1 MFGGEIGLLST
12 GAELGLLPGGRIANL
27 VLVLLCLLV
36 VAFFSSSEASLISV
50 NKFRIQHRV
59 QQGSRAAGAVLR
71 VLDGHEKF
79 FATILLTENAFI
91 ILASSVGTA
100 LTISVLGTNPF
111 SVLVATGLMTLLVV
125 IFGEITPKSL
135 AARASDRWSMVVGR
149 PVEIIMLLET
159 PIIFIFTLFPRM
171 ALRLLGGA
179 GRLVTPSVTE
189 GELRMLI
196 DTARAEGMVEHEEA
210 AVLESVFRFGDRQVR
225 EVMTPRTEIAFV
237 ERGATMKQFLEI
249 YAQHAHTRFPVY
261 KETMDNIVGI
271 LSTKDIL
278 NAMASREI
286 DLDDSITDAIRDGY
300 FVPETKRIA
309 ELFDELRQSGNQMA
323 IAIDEFG
330 GNSGLVTL
338 KSLLEE
344 VVGPVGEEGISP
356 EEEYESLGENTY
368 QIDGG
373 MSIAEVRDE
382 LGIELATDD
391 YETVAGFVLDVLGH
405 IPTNGEQFEYAGHMI
420 EVTSMT
426 DMKIETIKLTKG
438 L

>member
-1 MFGGEIGLLST
+1 MFGGEIGLY
-12 GAELGLLPGGRIANL
+12 II
-27 VLVLLCLLV
+27 VLVSMLLS
-36 VAFFSSSEASLISV
+36 AFFSSSEAAFLSLQRTRITHLV
-50 NKFRIQHRV
+50 NTEAP
-59 QQGSRAAGAVLR
+59 SASAVARTMAQPERL
-71 VLDGHEKF
+71 LS
-79 FATILLTENAFI
+79 TILLGNNLVNVAFAALI
-91 ILASSVGTA
+91 TVITLRFLNEGLGLGVATA
-100 LTISVLGTNPF
+100 L
-111 SVLVATGLMTLLVV
+111 ATSLLLV
-125 IFGEITPKSL
+125 FGEIVPKTVAVRHSERVAFL
-135 AARASDRWSMVVGR
+135 YVRPLRWI
-149 PVEIIMLLET
+149 E
-159 PIIFIFTLFPRM
+159 TLFWPFVIV
-171 ALRLLGGA
+171 LEWISSLFGG
-179 GRLVTPSVTE
+179 GGVGVRWSVTE
-189 GELRMLI
+189 AELRTLI
-196 DTARAEGMVEHEEA
+196 DIGEAEGAFEPEEA
-210 AVLESVFRFGDRQVR
+210 EMLESVFRFGDRQVR

-237 ERGATMKQFLEI
+237 ERGATMRQFLEI
-249 YAQHAHTRFPVY
+249 YARHAHTRFPVY

-286 DLDDSITDAIRDGY
+286 ELDDSITDAIRDGY

-344 VVGPVGEEGISP
+344 VVGRVGEEGVSP
-356 EEEYESLGENTY
+356 EDEYESLGENTY

-373 MSIAEVRDE
+373 MSIDEVRDE
-382 LGIELATDD
+382 LGIELATGD

-405 IPTNGEQFEYAGHMI
+405 IPTDGEQFEYAGHKV

-438 L
+438 LEAGNPSPG